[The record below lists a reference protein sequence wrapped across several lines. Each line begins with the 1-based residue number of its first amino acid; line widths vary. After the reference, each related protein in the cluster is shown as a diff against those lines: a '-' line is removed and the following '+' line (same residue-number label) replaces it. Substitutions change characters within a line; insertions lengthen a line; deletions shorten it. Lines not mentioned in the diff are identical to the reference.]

1 MSLFVS
7 KKIECREME
16 EQNYVPVDSMQY
28 YTARMMM
35 SPEIVEI
42 GEESKSFAASRDGSA
57 TGSDV
62 YVAVGKDDL
71 SVLKW
76 ALDHAV
82 SPGARVFLVHVFA
95 PITFVRTPVG
105 KLSKNQLNEEQLR
118 VYVNEE
124 NNRRRNLLQ
133 KYIRLCIDSK
143 VTVDTMLI
151 EGNSLS
157 KAILELIP
165 VLNITS
171 LVIGTKHPPNSRQ
184 RRWKQGIGEMIKKN
198 APDYCEVTIVH
209 DGNKVEDC
217 QREAELVHPS
227 QKSSPQRSGLNSE
240 RNFFQCVC
248 FTGKSN

>member
-1 MSLFVS
+1 
-7 KKIECREME
+7 ME
-16 EQNYVPVDSMQY
+16 EENHAPVDSMQY

-42 GEESKSFAASRDGSA
+42 GEESKSFAGSKDASVIG
-57 TGSDV
+57 GDV

-71 SVLKW
+71 SVVKW
-76 ALDHAV
+76 ALDHVV
-82 SPGARVFLVHVFA
+82 SPGARLFLLHVFA

-105 KLSKNQLNEEQLR
+105 KLSKSQLNEQQLR

-143 VTVDTMLI
+143 VTVDTVLI
-151 EGNSLS
+151 ESNSMA
-157 KAILELIP
+157 KAILQLIP

-171 LVIGTKHPPNSRQ
+171 LVIGTKHPPSSRQ
-184 RRWKQGIGEMIKKN
+184 RRWKQGIGESIKKH

-209 DGNKVEDC
+209 DGEKIQDC
-217 QREAELVHPS
+217 QQESKLVDPS
-227 QKSSPQRSGLNSE
+227 QESSPRRKGLNSE

-248 FTGKSN
+248 FTGKSKSN

>member
-1 MSLFVS
+1 
-7 KKIECREME
+7 ME
-16 EQNYVPVDSMQY
+16 DENYMQY
-28 YTARMMM
+28 YTAGMMM

-42 GEESKSFAASRDGSA
+42 GEESKSFAGSKDGSS
-57 TGSDV
+57 SDV

-71 SVLKW
+71 GVLKW

-105 KLSKNQLNEEQLR
+105 KLSKSQLNEEQLR

-151 EGNSLS
+151 ESNSMC

-171 LVIGTKHPPNSRQ
+171 LVIGTKHPPTSRQ
-184 RRWKQGIGEMIKKN
+184 RRWKQGIGELIKKN
-198 APDYCEVTIVH
+198 APEYCEVSIIH
-209 DGNKVEDC
+209 DGKKVQNC
-217 QREAELVHPS
+217 QQESDQLVHPS
-227 QKSSPQRSGLNSE
+227 QESSPQRTGLNSE

-248 FTGKSN
+248 FTGKSS

>member
-1 MSLFVS
+1 
-7 KKIECREME
+7 ME
-16 EQNYVPVDSMQY
+16 EGNYVPADSMQY
-28 YTARMMM
+28 YKARMM

-42 GEESKSFAASRDGSA
+42 GEESKSFPGSKDGS
-57 TGSDV
+57 GCDV

-71 SVLKW
+71 GVLKW
-76 ALDHAV
+76 ALDHAA
-82 SPGARVFLVHVFA
+82 SPGSRVFLVHVFA

-118 VYVNEE
+118 VHVNEE

-143 VTVDTMLI
+143 VTVDTVLI
-151 EGNSLS
+151 ESNSLF

-165 VLNITS
+165 VLNITC
-171 LVIGTKHPPNSRQ
+171 LVMGTKHPPSSRQ
-184 RRWKQGIGEMIKKN
+184 RRWKHGIAELIKKN
-198 APDYCEVTIVH
+198 APDYCAVTIVH
-209 DGNKVEDC
+209 DGKKIEDC
-217 QREAELVHPS
+217 QQEPELVHPS
-227 QKSSPQRSGLNSE
+227 QESSPQRTGLNSE

>member
-1 MSLFVS
+1 
-7 KKIECREME
+7 ME
-16 EQNYVPVDSMQY
+16 EENYVPAPADTMQY
-28 YTARMMM
+28 YAARMM

-42 GEESKSFAASRDGSA
+42 GEESKSFAGNRDGS
-57 TGSDV
+57 GNDV
-62 YVAVGKDDL
+62 YIAVGKDDL
-71 SVLKW
+71 NVLKW

-105 KLSKNQLNEEQLR
+105 KLSKNQLNEAQLK

-133 KYIRLCIDSK
+133 KYIRLCIDAK

-151 EGNSLS
+151 ESNSMS

-171 LVIGTKHPPNSRQ
+171 LVIGTKHPPPISSRQ
-184 RRWKQGIGEMIKKN
+184 RRRKQGTGEMLKKN
-198 APDYCEVTIVH
+198 APDYCEVTIVYN
-209 DGNKVEDC
+209 GKKVEEF
-217 QREAELVHPS
+217 QQEADDQLVH
-227 QKSSPQRSGLNSE
+227 SPQEPGLNSE

-248 FTGKSN
+248 FTGKFTV